1 MRWKAEVLMPGFAV
15 IDLETTGIHAGYQ
28 HRIAEVGVVLLDDHL
43 ATEGSWCTLL
53 HPKRD
58 LGDSSAIHGLYASD
72 LAGAPSFEEVAGDAF
87 DLLGGR
93 RLVAHNARFVF
104 GFLAYEASR
113 TDLPVIWPT
122 PICTLLLAS
131 ALGLPTRL
139 PDLAA
144 AVGVPHERA
153 HAASDD
159 AAAIAALFVELGP
172 RGQDGIDAVAAG
184 AAPFAPQPCAT
195 GSGRVWTRTDAA
207 LPRTNTTFLT
217 RLASRV
223 AHLPTIAGESASEA
237 ALTYA
242 DLLDR
247 ALEDRVLTDIEMVE
261 LLALADGWGLAASDL
276 ADIHLTYLTSLVGSA
291 LSDQILTNDEQR
303 DLERVCDLLALNREE
318 LDRLVQAAT
327 PALRQ
332 GRSTSSAIDHEL
344 RGRTVCFTG
353 ACTCSI
359 SGEPLTRAS
368 AELLAASA
376 GLVVA
381 PRVTKQLDVLVVAD
395 PDTMSGKARKARDY
409 GTRII
414 AERVFWS
421 IIGVATD

>member
-1 MRWKAEVLMPGFAV
+1 MPGFAV
-15 IDLETTGIHAGYQ
+15 IDLETTGIHPGYQ
-28 HRIAEVGVVLLDDHL
+28 HRIVELGIVLLDDHL
-43 ATEGSWCTLL
+43 ARDGSWSTLL
-53 HPKRD
+53 DPKRD
-58 LGDSSAIHGLYASD
+58 VGDSSAIHGLCASD
-72 LAGAPSFEEVAGDAF
+72 LAGAPYFEDVAGDLFYHLA
-87 DLLGGR
+87 GR
-93 RLVAHNARFVF
+93 RLVAHNARFAF
-104 GFLAYEASR
+104 GFLAYEATR
-113 TDLPVIWPT
+113 ADLAVTWPK

-144 AVGVPHERA
+144 VVRVPHERA
-153 HAASDD
+153 HAASED
-159 AAAIAALFVELGP
+159 AAAIADLFVMLGP

-184 AAPFAPQPCAT
+184 AAPFTPPTCPA
-195 GSGRVWTRTDAA
+195 GSGRVWTRNDAT
-207 LPRTNTTFLT
+207 LPRTNSTFLS
-217 RLASRV
+217 RLASSV
-223 AHLPTIAGESASEA
+223 SHLPATVGNTASESALA
-237 ALTYA
+237 YA
-242 DLLDR
+242 DILDR
-247 ALEDRVLTDIEMVE
+247 ALEDRVLTDIEMGE

-276 ADIHLTYLTSLVGSA
+276 EDLHLTYLTSLVGSA
-291 LSDQILTNDEQR
+291 LSDQVLTSHER
-303 DLERVCDLLALNREE
+303 SDLERVCDLLGLNRQA
-318 LDRLVQAAT
+318 LDRLVDAAT
-327 PALRQ
+327 PAIRQ
-332 GRSTSSAIDHEL
+332 GRSASSATEHQL

-359 SGEPLTRAS
+359 GGQPLTRAA

-421 IIGVATD
+421 TINVETD

>member
-1 MRWKAEVLMPGFAV
+1 MPGFAV
-15 IDLETTGIHAGYQ
+15 IDLETTGIHPGYQ

-43 ATEGSWCTLL
+43 AAEGSWCTLL
-53 HPKRD
+53 DPNRD

-72 LAGAPSFEEVAGDAF
+72 LAGAPSFEEVAGDLF
-87 DLLGGR
+87 DQLGGR

-104 GFLAYEASR
+104 GFLAYEATR
-113 TDLPVIWPT
+113 ADLPVVWPT

-144 AVGVPHERA
+144 AVRVPHERA
-153 HAASDD
+153 HTAGDD
-159 AAAIAALFVELGP
+159 AAAIAALFVVLGP

-184 AAPFAPQPCAT
+184 AAPFASPTCTP

-207 LPRTNTTFLT
+207 LPRMNTTFLT

-223 AHLPTIAGESASEA
+223 SHLPTIAGESASDA
-237 ALTYA
+237 ALAYA

-247 ALEDRVLTDIEMVE
+247 ALEDRVLTDIEMGE

-276 ADIHLTYLTSLVGSA
+276 EDIHLTYLTSLVGSA
-291 LSDQILTNDEQR
+291 LSDQILTKDERR
-303 DLERVCDLLALNREE
+303 DLERVSDLLGLNRDE
-318 LDRLVQAAT
+318 LDRLVEADT
-327 PALRQ
+327 PAMRG
-332 GRSTSSAIDHEL
+332 GRTSSPTDHEL

-359 SGEPLTRAS
+359 GGEPLTRPS